1 MFTSDLLDNEYV
13 AFYGNYIRFVPRN
26 LSLLDSLQTSF
37 LEVHSFF
44 LEVTEEKLHY
54 RYAEGKWTLKEMLLH
69 IIDTERIMSYRAL
82 RFGRKDTTPL
92 AGFEQD
98 DYVPNSC
105 ANERNIENLLEEYST
120 VRMATIS
127 LFASFNE
134 VTLKQI
140 GMSNG
145 NFMSVRAL
153 GFIISGHEMH
163 HLQVA
168 KERYLP

>member
-1 MFTSDLLDNEYV
+1 VYKVELNTNEYA
-13 AFYGNYIRFVPRN
+13 AFYGSYIGLVSEN
-26 LSLLDSLQTSF
+26 VSLLDSLQSSF
-37 LEVHSFF
+37 LEVHSYFSD
-44 LEVTEEKLHY
+44 LSHEKLHY

-82 RFGRKDTTPL
+82 RFGRKDATPL
-92 AGFEQD
+92 TGFEQD
-98 DYVPNSC
+98 DYVPNSY
-105 ANERNIENLLEEYST
+105 ANKRDIKSLLEEYST

-134 VTLKQI
+134 ASLKQI
-140 GMSNG
+140 GEGNG
-145 NFMSVRAL
+145 NPMSVRAL

-168 KERYLP
+168 KERYLS